1 LLEPPL
7 ALEDYLT
14 VDAGM
19 AWNDDEDARIPV
31 EALVFLKLEV
41 NPGEAGVVCTF
52 TQEWN
57 RLAQADLI
65 VDDFAKTVVGIVE
78 AILVLSAAF
87 NAICHG
93 RTARTSREIPEPSRR
108 ATTASAAGR

>member
-1 LLEPPL
+1 MCAPFLNLFEPRL

-19 AWNDDEDARIPV
+19 AWNDDEDARIPM
-31 EALVFLKLEV
+31 EALVFLKLQV

-57 RLAQADLI
+57 RSARADVI
-65 VDDFAKTVVGIVE
+65 VDDLAKAVVGIVE

-87 NAICHG
+87 SAISHG
-93 RTARTSREIPEPSRR
+93 RTASTRPRDP
-108 ATTASAAGR
+108 